1 MTTTVSVGRAARILH
16 TVLLRVSPF
25 EVRRRPVDWVID
37 GALFV
42 VAVLMWGWNSLPGA
56 HPQIPEW
63 FWPLD
68 QALGLA
74 ACLLLW
80 WTRRYPVLCAVL
92 VLLPGTVAIT
102 AGFPTLVVIYRL
114 ALLARPVVSVLI
126 TALHI
131 VCALPYHAVVPIPG
145 LGWVAWLIVLP
156 LVYALA
162 LCLGLLV
169 RARRHVVEGL
179 RASAERDR
187 ESYERRIVDTR
198 REERE
203 RIAREM
209 HDVLAHRISLLS
221 VHAGALE
228 YRAGSA
234 AALSVEEVRQAATV
248 IRENAHLAVEDLREL
263 LELLR
268 DDDAAL
274 GRMQPQPR
282 LADVAGLA
290 VEARSAGQRVDL
302 LVDVDG
308 REVRDTVQRT
318 AYRVVQESLTNARKH
333 APGAAVRVR
342 VTGGADGLRVV
353 VENPVPVGVTNTD
366 LAHTDLGHPGPG
378 FPGQGLPGQGL
389 IGQGRPGLGR
399 GAPASPAGGG
409 AGLIGLAERVRLDG
423 GTLTAGIDTG
433 RFRVCADLPG
443 GTR

>member
-1 MTTTVSVGRAARILH
+1 MTTTATVGPAVRRHARAA
-16 TVLLRVSPF
+16 LLRLSPL
-25 EVRRRPVDWVID
+25 EVKRRPVDWAID
-37 GALFV
+37 GALFA
-42 VAVLMWGWNSLPGA
+42 VALLLWWWNSSPGA

-80 WTRRYPVLCAVL
+80 WTRRYPVVCALL

-114 ALLARPVVSVLI
+114 ALLARPVVAVLI
-126 TALHI
+126 TGLHI
-131 VCALPYHAVVPIPG
+131 LCALPYHAVVPIPG
-145 LGWVAWLIVLP
+145 LDWVAWLIVLP
-156 LVYALA
+156 LTYALA

-179 RASAERDR
+179 RATAERDR
-187 ESYERRIVDTR
+187 ESYERRILDTR

-234 AALSVEEVRQAATV
+234 AALSADEVRQAATV

-268 DDDAAL
+268 DDADEL
-274 GRMQPQPR
+274 GSMHPQPR

-290 VEARSAGQRVDL
+290 REAQAAGQRVDL
-302 LVDVDG
+302 LLEVEDG
-308 REVRDTVQRT
+308 QVRESVQRT

-342 VTGGADGLRVV
+342 VTGGADGVRVL

-366 LAHTDLGHPGPG
+366 LAHLELGHPHVGHAELVPTEA
-378 FPGQGLPGQGL
+378 
-389 IGQGRPGLGR
+389 RR
-399 GAPASPAGGG
+399 SAPPVPTGGG

-423 GTLTAGIDTG
+423 GTLTSGIDAG

-443 GTR
+443 GAR